1 MCLYRITGGKRLGG
15 SLPVTGSKNA
25 ALPIFAA
32 SILNEGESIIHN
44 CPLISDVFYFV
55 EILRSIGCTA
65 RFEGNT
71 LIINS
76 SGAHLTDIPDGL
88 AVKMRSSVFLMG
100 AMLGRFGRIFT
111 LPPGGCK
118 LGTRSIDMHR
128 HALEQMG
135 ATIEEIDGKLLAQ
148 ASELKGLWHHMRQ
161 VSVGVTENIMLA
173 AVRID
178 GQTLIENA
186 AREPEIVDLQDYLNR
201 MGADIHGAGTHT
213 VVINGGSK
221 LHNVEHTV
229 IPDRIVA
236 GTYLTAAAITGSDL
250 TLTDAAPR
258 DISPITARLS
268 EMGCQIKTEDTKVR
282 IKSPRRLKP
291 LAQLITEPHPGFP
304 TDMQAQFTAALA
316 LADGTS
322 VIKETIFNSRD
333 KHIAQ
338 LKYMGADIIA
348 NSSRDFIIKGVNKLH
363 GTLVAAEELR
373 GGAALIIAGL
383 AAEGETIVRDDH
395 YIERGYEK
403 IEEALASVGADI
415 QYESDENRQDIDYD

>member
-1 MCLYRITGGKRLGG
+1 VK
-15 SLPVTGSKNA
+15 
-25 ALPIFAA
+25 
-32 SILNEGESIIHN
+32 ILQ
-44 CPLISDVFYFV
+44 
-55 EILRSIGCTA
+55 SIGCTA

-76 SGAHLTDIPDGL
+76 SGAHITDIPDDL
-88 AVKMRSSVFLMG
+88 AVMMRSSVFLMG

-118 LGTRSIDMHR
+118 LGTRSIDMHE

-135 ATIEEIDGKLLAQ
+135 ATIEEFNGKLLVT

-173 AVRID
+173 AVRIE

-186 AREPEIVDLQDYLNR
+186 AREPEIVDLQNFLNK

-213 VVINGGSK
+213 VVINGVNK
-221 LHNVEHTV
+221 LHDVEHTV

-236 GTYLTAAAITGSDL
+236 GTYLTAAAITGSEM
-250 TLTDAAPR
+250 TLTGAAPR
-258 DISPITARLS
+258 DISPVTARLI
-268 EMGCQIKTEDTKVR
+268 EMGCRIRTEDTAVH
-282 IKSPRRLKP
+282 IKSPHRLKP

-304 TDMQAQFTAALA
+304 TDMQAQFTAALT
-316 LADGTS
+316 LANGTS
-322 VIKETIFNSRD
+322 VINETIFNSRD

-348 NSSRDFIIKGVNKLH
+348 NSSKDFIIKGVNKLH
-363 GTLVAAEELR
+363 GTIVAAEELR

-383 AAEGETIVRDDH
+383 AAEGETTVRDDH

-403 IEEALASVGADI
+403 IEEALTSVGADI
-415 QYESDENRQDIDYD
+415 KYESEEKNDYAFYD